1 MGKLNFR
8 PLANHISS
16 ESSYEPKPPPTPS
29 PLPRKLTV
37 TKPAVRVFR
46 KRIVTKPV
54 VPLPSNM
61 SSLPPLTQIPTDQP
75 VPPQQTTEAVPVVI
89 GVMVLDTNAVPNYSM
104 PAANH
109 TRPSASPGKITK
121 VLGGVARNVADCMSK
136 LKAKPFLISAV
147 GLDVPGKSLYEHWES
162 TRLSVQGILR
172 LQDIETAVSCNVF
185 DGKGGLVAAVAC
197 VDSIDKFLTPKW
209 IEKFKSKIRS
219 APILMVDANLSS
231 HSLEASCRMAAQFT
245 TPVWFDP
252 VSVARSRRIASVVH
266 YVRFVS
272 ANEDELIAMANA
284 LSRRGRDRFSPVQR
298 DLCST
303 VESLFEML
311 KPAIS
316 CLLDNGVKVIVVTVG
331 QDGVFLCSKAKSVL
345 LQKLD
350 FKGNR
355 LPSSS
360 KQLREAVDA
369 ECSSGRFYGASR
381 YGLYSDFYAV
391 HFPALSA
398 SVVRLTGAGDCL
410 VGGTIASLSAGL
422 DVMQSVAVGIAA
434 AKFAVEVETNVPA
447 ETCLDGIEY
456 DASHVY
462 SGMSVSQSRDGL
474 GNGKNVSFGSFPIQ
488 PPQNKSNN
496 PLLTQS
502 QSENIADAP
511 GSNQDESL
519 IGRSAYQ
526 SRQVVRPIGKQMTGN
541 LTRNLTDQ
549 QPISVMKQPNPSSL
563 PNAGLIPSQD
573 KGPELKL
580 TYTKIVTSNLP
591 PEEKPKDGEITE
603 TIQ

>member
-16 ESSYEPKPPPTPS
+16 ESGYAPKPPPTPP
-29 PLPRKLTV
+29 PLPPKLIVAKPEAPVSSKLTMA
-37 TKPAVRVFR
+37 KPAV
-46 KRIVTKPV
+46 
-54 VPLPSNM
+54 PLSSNM
-61 SSLPPLTQIPTDQP
+61 SSPLTLTPTPTDQQQNP
-75 VPPQQTTEAVPVVI
+75 VPPQQTEAVPVVI
-89 GVMVLDTNAVPNYSM
+89 GVMILDTIAVPNSV

-109 TRPSASPGKITK
+109 TRSSASPGKITK
-121 VLGGVARNVADCMSK
+121 VLGGVARHVADCMSK
-136 LKAKPFLISAV
+136 LKAKPFLIRAV

-172 LQDIETAVSCNVF
+172 QQDIETAVSCNVF
-185 DGKGGLVAAVAC
+185 DEKGGLAAAVAC
-197 VDSIDKFLTPKW
+197 VESIDKFLTPKW
-209 IEKFKSKIRS
+209 IEKFKNK
-219 APILMVDANLSS
+219 LSS
-231 HSLEASCRMAAQFT
+231 NT
-245 TPVWFDP
+245 D
-252 VSVARSRRIASVVH
+252 VARSRRIASVVH
-266 YVRFVS
+266 YVTFVS

-284 LSRRGRDRFSPVQR
+284 LSGRGRDKFSPVQR
-298 DLCST
+298 DHSST

-331 QDGVFLCSKAKSVL
+331 QDGVFLCSKAKSDL

-350 FKGNR
+350 FKGNQ

-369 ECSSGRFYGASR
+369 ECVSGRFYGASR

-447 ETCLDGIEY
+447 ET
-456 DASHVY
+456 
-462 SGMSVSQSRDGL
+462 SVGL
-474 GNGKNVSFGSFPIQ
+474 
-488 PPQNKSNN
+488 
-496 PLLTQS
+496 
-502 QSENIADAP
+502 
-511 GSNQDESL
+511 
-519 IGRSAYQ
+519 SAY
-526 SRQVVRPIGKQMTGN
+526 
-541 LTRNLTDQ
+541 LA
-549 QPISVMKQPNPSSL
+549 SS
-563 PNAGLIPSQD
+563 P
-573 KGPELKL
+573 KLKEQ
-580 TYTKIVTSNLP
+580 Y
-591 PEEKPKDGEITE
+591 
-603 TIQ
+603 